1 MKNCRVYLI
10 DGEVMKIFCYITKQD
25 GPQGTQPFEEHS
37 GDMESDPMPTSWP
50 KPPDVSTETRE
61 MEDIQNE

>member
-1 MKNCRVYLI
+1 
-10 DGEVMKIFCYITKQD
+10 MKIFCNITKQD

>member
-1 MKNCRVYLI
+1 MLSKLNKWRSY
-10 DGEVMKIFCYITKQD
+10 EVFCNITKQD
-25 GPQGTQPFEEHS
+25 GPQSTQPFEEHS

-50 KPPDVSTETRE
+50 KPPDVRTETQE